1 MLCTPTSVVMETL
14 GCGTDDQFAGAVGL
28 QHLRMTRQERYIERL
43 WLAYGFRPAA
53 ISTFKI
59 RWQFCGRRKVSP
71 KFDVSFRKQ

>member
-1 MLCTPTSVVMETL
+1 METL

-43 WLAYGFRPAA
+43 WLAYHHHHHHGFRPAA